1 MALREW
7 GQGQNQSRIGGV
19 RHGHGRKG
27 IFKTCFRPVER
38 VGQGGKV
45 ICGTYVARKLH
56 DEHAACAGLVA
67 LGEVFW
73 LYMNMNGGAA

>member
-1 MALREW
+1 MEERASLRLV
-7 GQGQNQSRIGGV
+7 SDPLSV
-19 RHGHGRKG
+19 SVK
-27 IFKTCFRPVER
+27 
-38 VGQGGKV
+38 GGKV